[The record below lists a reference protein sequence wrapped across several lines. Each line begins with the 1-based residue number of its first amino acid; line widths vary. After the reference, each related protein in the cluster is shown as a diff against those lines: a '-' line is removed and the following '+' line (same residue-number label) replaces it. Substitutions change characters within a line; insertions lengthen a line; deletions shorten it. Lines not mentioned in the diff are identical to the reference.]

1 MDWLIG
7 LTPLVT
13 GYAAGALCPVGA
25 SAGASNP
32 ARPPSAA
39 FGIIWPMLYLSLGYA
54 WVSAR
59 NASRSAR
66 NRNDLAFG
74 VLVALLVLW
83 QVLWGCQSDKRAAL
97 YALVSAIAAALAA
110 LAFSQKY
117 APNNAFLLAP
127 LVAWLIFATML
138 NYTAV
143 QR

>member
-7 LTPLVT
+7 LSPLIT
-13 GYAAGALCPVGA
+13 GYAAGALCPVGPETE
-25 SAGASNP
+25 ASNP

-39 FGIIWPMLYLSLGYA
+39 FGIVWPILYLSLGYA

-59 NASRSAR
+59 DASRSAR

-83 QVLWGCQSDKRAAL
+83 QILWGCQNDKRAAL
-97 YALVSAIAAALAA
+97 YALVAAIAAALAA
-110 LAFSQKY
+110 LTFSQRY

-127 LVAWLIFATML
+127 LVVWLMFATML

-143 QR
+143 RM